1 MEELS
6 EKFMEIFSG
15 LERAHGT
22 YEITGTKN
30 TSKGVKK
37 EGRAKTLHEPVTL
50 DLWKKHFTHKD
61 YHSSIQKNKNYYS
74 ALQIYRDPNLTY
86 RMVIQACMT
95 IR

>member
-1 MEELS
+1 
-6 EKFMEIFSG
+6 MEIFSG

-50 DLWKKHFTHKD
+50 DLWKKTSKWRSLFRH
-61 YHSSIQKNKNYYS
+61 HSH
-74 ALQIYRDPNLTY
+74 
-86 RMVIQACMT
+86 
-95 IR
+95 

>member
-1 MEELS
+1 
-6 EKFMEIFSG
+6 MEIFSG

-50 DLWKKHFTHKD
+50 D
-61 YHSSIQKNKNYYS
+61 ICRAPAG
-74 ALQIYRDPNLTY
+74 ALQISFLNNISGAHR
-86 RMVIQACMT
+86 
-95 IR
+95 